1 VNSIVETVLITPP
14 GPVSWQ
20 GYIHCCA
27 MCGAY
32 AASVSSFFEGPTF
45 EVCKGCL
52 HKGKLPAGATDKTR
66 GWFVWSADKPAQL
79 SLGI

>member
-1 VNSIVETVLITPP
+1 VNSPVETVLITPP

-20 GYIHCCA
+20 GYTRCCA
-27 MCGAY
+27 ICGAY

-45 EVCKGCL
+45 EVCEGCL
-52 HKGKLPAGATDKTR
+52 HKGKLPAGATEKSR
-66 GWFVWSADKPAQL
+66 GWFYWSESRPRQL